1 MIENGQNTIKGKRI
15 YFFDNLRTFM
25 IFLVV
30 LLHSGLVYEKGI
42 FSSFFWI
49 VYDPST
55 NQLVGVLRIIL
66 DIFVMSTIFFISGFL
81 TPLSLK
87 NKSGLAFLKSKFK
100 RLIIPWMIAVLTLM
114 PLYKFIFLYSRNL
127 PQQNWTTY
135 FHWSNEI
142 WSQNWLWFLPVLF
155 LFDIL
160 YLLLSR
166 VKINLPD
173 IKLKQATGA
182 IFLIGFIYSICMDM
196 FNFQGWTKTIL
207 LDFQNER
214 LLIYFVMFLFGSL
227 CYELKTFESKPKNRK
242 FYIIILCTAWI
253 PIILYRFFY
262 LNSLIMPGNF
272 IFSDILD
279 TLLLWLN
286 FHLSLLCLLYL
297 MINTFRVYLD
307 KQGKIS
313 KALNKNSYH
322 VYIIHTV
329 VMGGL
334 AVILL
339 HTTLPSLLKF
349 LLLAISTFGVSNLFI
364 YFYREVIQSKILMK
378 RTVSGK

>member
-1 MIENGQNTIKGKRI
+1 MTDKEDAIKGNRI
-15 YFFDNLRTFM
+15 YFLDNLRTLM
-25 IFLVV
+25 IFFVV
-30 LLHSGLVYEKGI
+30 IVHSGLVYEKSA
-42 FSSFFWI
+42 FSALLWI

-55 NQLVGVLRIIL
+55 NHLAGILRIIL
-66 DIFVMSTIFFISGFL
+66 DIFIMSTIFFISGFL

-87 NKSGLAFLKSKFK
+87 SKNSWAFVKSKFK
-100 RLIIPWMIAVLTLM
+100 RLIIPWIIAVLTLM

-160 YLLLSR
+160 YLLLSK
-166 VKINLPD
+166 VKIKLPD
-173 IKLKQATGA
+173 ITLKQAIGA
-182 IFLIGFIYSICMDM
+182 IFLIGFIYSICMDI

-227 CYELKTFESKPKNRK
+227 CYKLKTFESKPKNKRLY
-242 FYIIILCTAWI
+242 FIIIGTAWI

-262 LNSLIMPGNF
+262 LNSLMSPGDF
-272 IFSDILD
+272 IFSDMID
-279 TLLLWLN
+279 TLLLWFN

-297 MINTFRVYLD
+297 MINTFRCYLD

-334 AVILL
+334 ALAML
-339 HTTLPSLLKF
+339 NTALPSLLKF
-349 LLLAISTFGVSNLFI
+349 LLLTVLTFGVSSLI
-364 YFYREVIQSKILMK
+364 IDFYRKVIPWKNVKKSK
-378 RTVSGK
+378 

>member
-1 MIENGQNTIKGKRI
+1 MTKKVDAINENRI
-15 YFFDNLRTFM
+15 YFLDNLRTFM

-30 LLHSGLVYEKGI
+30 IVHSGLVYEKGV

-55 NQLVGVLRIIL
+55 NTVVPVLRIIL
-66 DIFVMSTIFFISGFL
+66 DIFIMSTIFFVSGFL

-87 NKSGLAFLKSKFK
+87 SKNVWSFVKSKFK

-135 FHWSNEI
+135 FHWSNDI

-155 LFDIL
+155 LFDIM

-166 VKINLPD
+166 VKIKLPQ
-173 IKLKQATGA
+173 ITLRKAIGA
-182 IFLIGFIYSICMDM
+182 IFLIGFIYSVCMDI
-196 FNFQGWTKTIL
+196 FNYQGWTKTIL

-214 LLIYFVMFLFGSL
+214 LLIYFMMFLLGSL
-227 CYELKTFESKPKNRK
+227 CYKLRTFESKPKSKRL
-242 FYIIILCTAWI
+242 YIIIIGTVWI
-253 PIILYRFFY
+253 PVILYRFLY
-262 LNSLIMPGNF
+262 LNSLMKPGEF
-272 IFSDILD
+272 IFTEMAD
-279 TLLLWLN
+279 TLLLWFN

-307 KQGKIS
+307 KQGKLS

-322 VYIIHTV
+322 VYIIHTI

-334 AVILL
+334 AFAMLNI
-339 HTTLPSLLKF
+339 TLPSLLKF
-349 LLLAISTFGVSNLFI
+349 LLLTVLTFGVSNLII
-364 YFYREVIQSKILMK
+364 YFYRKVIPSKNVKKI
-378 RTVSGK
+378 VQ